1 MKKKIAVIGAG
12 IAGLTAANRFKTN
25 SDFEVMVYE
34 REKTLSLE
42 EGYGIQLAPNSV
54 SILNKIGFSNIS
66 NNNFFNPS
74 KLNFYSIDNNKICDL
89 NLTRFNRDT
98 VKYTTLKRSILV
110 EFLKNNLFANN
121 IKFGKEVKK
130 VSKIKEK
137 LLINFADNTNDL
149 VDFII
154 ISDGVFSKTK
164 LIIENKNIKPRYNG
178 SIAIR
183 KIIKSS
189 EEFSYENENISL
201 IMFPNAHIV
210 IYPVNK
216 KNELNL
222 VCIVRQKSFQ
232 NKDLHLIIKKE
243 ILSQNKNLE
252 NLFKGHLE
260 SWPIYL
266 TKKPTKSI
274 YENLFYLGD
283 AFYTFPPTMAQG
295 AGQSI
300 EGAKELFDLL
310 SQDSKEIQNL
320 YFKKRLER
328 TKLIDNRSRLNYFSF
343 NISNPLMVKIRN
355 VMLKKITKNEK
366 LLDRYLG
373 NIYQTV

>member
-1 MKKKIAVIGAG
+1 MKKKIAVIGSG
-12 IAGLTAANRFKTN
+12 IAGLTAANLFKTN

-216 KNELNL
+216 NNELNL
-222 VCIVRQKSFQ
+222 VCIVRQKSFL

-343 NISNPLMVKIRN
+343 HLSNPLMVKIRN

>member
-1 MKKKIAVIGAG
+1 MKKKIAVIGSG
-12 IAGLTAANRFKTN
+12 IAGLTAANLFKTN

-137 LLINFADNTNDL
+137 LLINFTDNTNDL

-216 KNELNL
+216 NNELNL
-222 VCIVRQKSFQ
+222 VCIVRQKSFL

-328 TKLIDNRSRLNYFSF
+328 IKLIDNRSRLNYFSF
-343 NISNPLMVKIRN
+343 HLSNPLMVKIRN

>member
-1 MKKKIAVIGAG
+1 MKKKIAVIGSG
-12 IAGLTAANRFKTN
+12 IAGLTAANLFKTN

-137 LLINFADNTNDL
+137 LLINFTDNTNDL

-216 KNELNL
+216 NNELNL
-222 VCIVRQKSFQ
+222 VCIVRQKSFL

-343 NISNPLMVKIRN
+343 HLSNPLMVKIRN

>member
-1 MKKKIAVIGAG
+1 MKKKIAVIGSG
-12 IAGLTAANRFKTN
+12 IAGLTAANLFKTN

-137 LLINFADNTNDL
+137 LLINFTDNTNDL

-328 TKLIDNRSRLNYFSF
+328 IKLIDNRSRLNYFSF
-343 NISNPLMVKIRN
+343 HLSNPLMVKIRN

>member
-1 MKKKIAVIGAG
+1 MKKKIAVIGSG
-12 IAGLTAANRFKTN
+12 IAGLTAANLFKTN

-216 KNELNL
+216 NNELNL

-328 TKLIDNRSRLNYFSF
+328 IKLIDNRSRLNYFSF
-343 NISNPLMVKIRN
+343 HLSNPLMVKIRN